1 MRPQTP
7 LKNCWTKLLL
17 KLKLLPLRLQR
28 LLKLLLTRLLQLL
41 KQLSTLL
48 KKLLLTKLK
57 LSYRERGRKAPFAFP
72 PWPFRS
78 GARHLQFHA
87 CAAVGGVFAQEDA
100 VVAIIT
106 PHIAGDAGLDA
117 YGDEFA

>member
-7 LKNCWTKLLL
+7 VKNCWTKLLL

-57 LSYRERGRKAPFAFP
+57 LSDRERGRKAPFAFP
-72 PWPFRS
+72 LRWSAQVRDIS
-78 GARHLQFHA
+78 SSARA
-87 CAAVGGVFAQEDA
+87 RR
-100 VVAIIT
+100 
-106 PHIAGDAGLDA
+106 
-117 YGDEFA
+117 